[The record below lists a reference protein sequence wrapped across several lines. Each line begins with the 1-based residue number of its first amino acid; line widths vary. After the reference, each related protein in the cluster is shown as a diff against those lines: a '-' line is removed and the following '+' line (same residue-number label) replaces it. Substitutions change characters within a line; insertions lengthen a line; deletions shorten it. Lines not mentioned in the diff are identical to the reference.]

1 MKKATATKKKDDAAH
16 SYPRIVDCNGTE
28 VHIDLLRA
36 GDEDEL
42 LAFAQSLPEHD
53 LLFMSR
59 DIGQPRVMKAWM
71 RESVELRRMPSL
83 VARANGKVVGCT
95 ALMHDDH
102 SWSPHVGELRAVV
115 SADARG
121 LGLGRHLIQEG
132 FVQALAVG
140 LEKLVAQMTT
150 DQRGAIALF
159 ESMGFRPEALLSG
172 HVRDRSGRK
181 HDIVVLSHDVA
192 AAQGR
197 MAVMGVGE

>member
-1 MKKATATKKKDDAAH
+1 MKQAAATKKETAAH
-16 SYPRIVDCNGTE
+16 TYPRGVHCNGTD
-28 VHIDLLRA
+28 VQIDLLRA
-36 GDEDEL
+36 GDEAEL

-59 DIGQPRVMKAWM
+59 DIAQPPVLKAWI
-71 RESVELRRMPSL
+71 RESVELGRMPSL
-83 VARANGKVVGCT
+83 LARAGGKVIGCS
-95 ALMHDDH
+95 ALMHDSH

-115 SADARG
+115 GAGARG
-121 LGLGRHLIQEG
+121 LGLGRHLIQES
-132 FVQALAVG
+132 FVQALAIG

-159 ESMGFRPEALLSG
+159 ESMGFRPEALLAQ

-192 AAQGR
+192 AVQGR
-197 MAVMGVGE
+197 LAAFGVGE

>member
-1 MKKATATKKKDDAAH
+1 MKQATATKKEDTAH
-16 SYPRIVDCNGTE
+16 TYPRSVDCNGTE
-28 VHIDLLRA
+28 VQIDLLRA
-36 GDEDEL
+36 GDEAEL

-59 DIGQPRVMKAWM
+59 DIGQPRVVKAWI

-83 VARANGKVVGCT
+83 LARANGRVIGCT

-115 SADARG
+115 GAEARG
-121 LGLGRHLIQEG
+121 LGLGRQLIQEA
-132 FVQALAVG
+132 FTQALASG
-140 LEKLVAQMTT
+140 LDKLMAQMTT

-159 ESMGFRPEALLSG
+159 ESMGFRPEALLAG

-192 AAQGR
+192 AVQGR
-197 MAVMGVGE
+197 MAVMGLGE